1 MRDSIL
7 SETGQGIVM
16 PLSRAR
22 YEWFA
27 VLALCPILLAAAL
40 WNGFPIIFY
49 DTGAY
54 VLEGVGH
61 VFLPERS
68 AVYSLFLAAAGARI
82 SLWTI
87 AALQA
92 LMTSFV
98 LVQTIRLYLSR
109 ATLGT
114 AVLIGAALAA
124 ATGIDWY
131 VGQIE
136 PDCFTAIV
144 ILSFWLLAFGQGLG
158 NVRRAVL
165 IPILAFAVAAHPSH
179 LGLAAGLLVCLGL
192 FKLSPWRRR
201 TPSDLMRPLLAWLA
215 ALAII
220 LCCNYA
226 MSGAVFISRSGAVF
240 VFARLM
246 QDGIVKRLLDDTCP
260 QSGYRLCAY
269 KGQLKQRAD
278 AWLWG
283 HNSPFRSKLHGFSGT
298 RAEDARIVMDS
309 LKRYPWMHLKAAV
322 KDTAAQ
328 FFMFR
333 TGDQIEPQE
342 WVLLAGFDRLLP
354 GQKKAYLAARQQ
366 RGLIRFR
373 ILNVV
378 NVPIALLSLVG
389 LFFVMARQVQRG
401 RWRELSLSVVI
412 LLALVGNAIICATF
426 ANPHD
431 RYQSRIIWLPTLV
444 LLLARMHDPKALRPA
459 LQEPRES
466 GR

>member
-1 MRDSIL
+1 MP
-7 SETGQGIVM
+7 ETGQGMVM

-22 YEWFA
+22 YEWLA
-27 VLALCPILLAAAL
+27 IAALCPILLAAAL
-40 WNGFPIIFY
+40 WNGFPIIYY

-54 VLEGVGH
+54 VLEGLGH

-68 AVYSLFLAAAGARI
+68 AVYSLFLAAAGARA
-82 SLWTI
+82 SLWII
-87 AALQA
+87 AVIQA
-92 LMTSFV
+92 SMTSFV
-98 LVQTIRLYLSR
+98 LVQTMRVYLPR
-109 ATLGT
+109 ATLG
-114 AVLIGAALAA
+114 AALLIGTILAA
-124 ATGIDWY
+124 VTGIDWY

-144 ILSFWLLAFGQGLG
+144 ILSFWLLAFGQELG
-158 NVRRAVL
+158 GVRRAAL
-165 IPILAFAVAAHPSH
+165 LAIMAFAVAAHPSH
-179 LGLAAGLLVCLGL
+179 LGLAAGLIVCLGL
-192 FKLSPWRRR
+192 FKLSPWRGRM
-201 TPSDLMRPLLAWLA
+201 PGDLLRPFLAWLA
-215 ALAII
+215 ALALI
-220 LCCNYA
+220 LGCNYA
-226 MSGAVFISRSGAVF
+226 MSGQIFLSRSGAVF

-260 QSGYRLCAY
+260 GSGYKLCAY

-283 HNSPFRSKLHGFSGT
+283 RNSPFRSKLHGFSGT

-322 KDTAAQ
+322 KDSAVQ

-366 RGLIRFR
+366 RGLIHFR
-373 ILNVV
+373 IANILNM
-378 NVPIALLSLVG
+378 PAALLSLIG
-389 LFFVMARQVQRG
+389 LFFIMQYLARRR
-401 RWRELSLSVVI
+401 RWRELSLPAVI

-444 LLLARMHDPKALRPA
+444 LLLAWRRDPRALSA
-459 LQEPRES
+459 EPP
-466 GR
+466 